1 MMTGTSENRLHLRSL
16 GELRSALADGEL
28 SAVELTET
36 LLERIDGVGASLNAF
51 VTVCRDDALAQAA
64 AADRALAQGRA
75 GPLTGLP
82 IVHKD
87 LFCTRGVRT
96 TCASKILENF
106 VSPYDATVVARL
118 KSAGAITLGKTNM
131 DEFAMGSSNETS
143 HFGPVKNPWGLD
155 RSPGGSSGGSAAA
168 VAARLVPAAT
178 GTDTGGSIRQPAA
191 LTGTLGIK
199 PTYGRVSRYGM
210 VAFAS
215 SLDQAG
221 VITRTAAD
229 AALLL
234 GVMAGV
240 DERDSTSSDEPV
252 PDYRAALDVPLDGL
266 RIGIVRQHFDAGLD
280 AANAERVKAAV
291 ALLEAEGASTV
302 EVDLPNLDLSVPTY
316 YVVAPAEC
324 SSNLSRFD
332 GVRYGHRAENPRD
345 LMDLYCRTR
354 AEGFGAEVKRR
365 IMTGTYVLSAGYY
378 DAYYLKAQQVR
389 QLICRDFKDAFE
401 KVDVIAGPT
410 APTPAFALGEK
421 TDDPITM
428 YLNDIYTIGANLAG
442 LPGISIPCGFVD
454 GLPVGLQLVGAHFAE
469 AILLRCANRY
479 QQLTDWHTSVPE
491 AFA

>member
-1 MMTGTSENRLHLRSL
+1 MAGATDALHVLTL
-16 GELRSALADGEL
+16 TELTKGMAGGEFSAR
-28 SAVELTET
+28 ELTET
-36 LLERIDGVGASLNAF
+36 LLSRISEHDSLNAF
-51 VTVCRDDALAQAA
+51 ITITADDALA
-64 AADRALAQGRA
+64 AADSADAARANGNA
-75 GPLTGLP
+75 GPLGGLP

-87 LFCTRGVRT
+87 LFCTAGVRT
-96 TCASKILENF
+96 TCGSRILENF
-106 VSPYDATVVARL
+106 VSPYDATVVARMAD
-118 KSAGAITLGKTNM
+118 AGAVTLGKTNM

-143 HFGPVKNPWGLD
+143 YFGSVKNPWDPGK
-155 RSPGGSSGGSAAA
+155 SPGGSSGGSAAS

-191 LTGTLGIK
+191 LTGTTGLK

-221 VITRTAAD
+221 VITRSAED

-234 GVMAGV
+234 GVMAGF
-240 DERDSTSSDEPV
+240 DERDSTSVDRPV
-252 PDYRAALDVPLDGL
+252 PDYRASIDAPLKGK
-266 RIGIVRQHFDAGLD
+266 RIGIVRQHFDAGLNTD
-280 AANAERVKAAV
+280 CAARVKEALAA
-291 ALLEAEGASTV
+291 LEGQGASLV

-324 SSNLSRFD
+324 SSNMSRFD
-332 GVRYGHRAENPRD
+332 GVRFGHRAENPKD
-345 LMDLYCRTR
+345 LLDLYCRSR
-354 AEGFGAEVKRR
+354 GEGFGAEVKRR

-378 DAYYLKAQQVR
+378 DAYYLKAQKVR
-389 QLICRDFKDAFE
+389 QLISQDFKAAFE

-421 TDDPITM
+421 VDDPITM

-442 LPGISIPCGFVD
+442 LPGISIPCGFAD
-454 GLPVGLQLVGAHFAE
+454 DLPVGLQLIGPHFAE
-469 AILLRCANRY
+469 ESVLHCAHQY
-479 QQLTDWHTSVPE
+479 QLISDWHRRCPE